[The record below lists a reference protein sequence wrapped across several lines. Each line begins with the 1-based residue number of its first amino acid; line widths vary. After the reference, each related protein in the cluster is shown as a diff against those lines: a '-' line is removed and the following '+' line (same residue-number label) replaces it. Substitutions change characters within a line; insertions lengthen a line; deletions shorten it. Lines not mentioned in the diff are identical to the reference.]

1 METEIASLISSIGFP
16 IVAFYLMYKMVNQQ
30 MKDNTEAINNNTKM
44 MTKLL
49 AHFNLDGDGNE
60 E

>member
-1 METEIASLISSIGFP
+1 METEIASLISSVGFP

-49 AHFNLDGDGNE
+49 AHFKLDGDNDEG
-60 E
+60 